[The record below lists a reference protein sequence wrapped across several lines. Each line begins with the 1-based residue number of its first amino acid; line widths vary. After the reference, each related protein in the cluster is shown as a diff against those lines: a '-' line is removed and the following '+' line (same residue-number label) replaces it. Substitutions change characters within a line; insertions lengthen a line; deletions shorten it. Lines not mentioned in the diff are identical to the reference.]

1 MSAVGLVRPITA
13 HTDPAFQVAIGRPR
27 VASEAPAMEAL
38 HSYVPPLLNVS
49 VAIPAPVIGVRLT
62 SEDLRKPEIE
72 LVAPVML
79 RVFVPKSRR
88 AALLMV
94 RRLVTVIPTEAL
106 TFAAV
111 LEMVRFLKLAVLAS
125 ID

>member
-1 MSAVGLVRPITA
+1 
-13 HTDPAFQVAIGRPR
+13 
-27 VASEAPAMEAL
+27 MEAL